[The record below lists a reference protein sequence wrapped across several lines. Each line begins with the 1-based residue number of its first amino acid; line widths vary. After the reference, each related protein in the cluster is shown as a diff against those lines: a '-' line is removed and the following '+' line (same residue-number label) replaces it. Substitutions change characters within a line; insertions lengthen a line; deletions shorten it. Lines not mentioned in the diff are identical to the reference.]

1 MAKSTGCA
9 RVGLARALDN
19 NNNIISGIYTYDNN
33 DNIIIIIIRMV
44 AKSVENNISTE
55 NETSYYT

>member
-19 NNNIISGIYTYDNN
+19 NNNIIPGIYTYDNN